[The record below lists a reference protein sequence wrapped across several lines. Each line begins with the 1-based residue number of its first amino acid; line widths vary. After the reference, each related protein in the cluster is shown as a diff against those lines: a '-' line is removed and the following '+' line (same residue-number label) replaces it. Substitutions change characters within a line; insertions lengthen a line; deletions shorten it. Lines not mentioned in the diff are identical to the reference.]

1 MVGFVPPDLWA
12 AVEVEPDEQRLD
24 LEGVELGLR
33 APWEAVATQLERH
46 PHSHL
51 HVEVVPKL
59 CEEQVASEDIL
70 HAAANSIA
78 IAIDGG
84 CGKGSGMGDSG

>member
-33 APWEAVATQLERH
+33 ALWEAVATQQDTRI
-46 PHSHL
+46 P
-51 HVEVVPKL
+51 
-59 CEEQVASEDIL
+59 
-70 HAAANSIA
+70 NSMS
-78 IAIDGG
+78 
-84 CGKGSGMGDSG
+84 K

>member
-33 APWEAVATQLERH
+33 APGMKNTAARKPEAKNGGM
-46 PHSHL
+46 
-51 HVEVVPKL
+51 HVLQEDARNTSS
-59 CEEQVASEDIL
+59 EET
-70 HAAANSIA
+70 
-78 IAIDGG
+78 
-84 CGKGSGMGDSG
+84 